1 LGKPPPVIDAA
12 ELQKDPEVF
21 EFFELF
27 EHAWFLLL

>member
-21 EFFELF
+21 EFLELF
-27 EHAWFLLL
+27 EHA